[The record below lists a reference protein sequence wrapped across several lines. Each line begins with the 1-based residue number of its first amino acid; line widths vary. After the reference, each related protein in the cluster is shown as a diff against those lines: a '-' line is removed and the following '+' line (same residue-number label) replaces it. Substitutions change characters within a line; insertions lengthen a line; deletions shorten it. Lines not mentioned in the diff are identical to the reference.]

1 MHRRYLE
8 STPKGKDAIGAPRM
22 DSRAG
27 TTALDAQRSIL
38 DRADVIL
45 AAFDSEHTDLS
56 LLGIMVR
63 TGLPKTTVHR
73 AAHKLVGLDWL
84 ELHEGRYSIGTRL
97 LEFAGLSWA
106 HAVLRK
112 AALPTM
118 QRLQA
123 CTRETVHLAVS
134 NGRDIIYIEKLPG
147 RAPMA
152 DLTRVGTRLP
162 AYCTGLG
169 KAILAFSPPPPD
181 STWPGSLAAM
191 TPHTI
196 VSPRTMRS
204 ELARVHDEGVAYD
217 REEYRLGVECIAAP
231 LLPTN
236 NLCAGAISITA
247 PSHRLPLRRLAPAL
261 RGAAA
266 DISRGLP
273 AAC

>member
-1 MHRRYLE
+1 M
-8 STPKGKDAIGAPRM
+8 GAAEMNRCE
-22 DSRAG
+22 G
-27 TTALDAQRSIL
+27 TTAPDAQRSVL

-45 AAFDSEHTDLS
+45 GAFDAEHVDLS

-73 AAHKLVGLDWL
+73 AVHKLVVLDWL

-112 AALPTM
+112 AALPAM

-123 CTRETVHLAVS
+123 CTRETIHLAVS
-134 NGRDIIYIEKLPG
+134 NGPDIVYVEKLPG
-147 RAPMA
+147 QAPMA
-152 DLTRVGTRLP
+152 DLTRVGARLP

-169 KAILAFSPPPPD
+169 KAILAFSDTPTAGPRPRTL
-181 STWPGSLAAM
+181 SAM

-196 VSPRTMRS
+196 VSRRTMEA
-204 ELARVHDEGVAYD
+204 ELARVQDEGVAYD

-231 LLPTN
+231 LQQAN
-236 NLCAGAISITA
+236 NLCTGAISITA
-247 PSHRLPLRRLAPAL
+247 PSHKRRLRQLAPAL
-261 RGAAA
+261 RAAAA
-266 DISRGLP
+266 DIVRALP
-273 AAC
+273 AS